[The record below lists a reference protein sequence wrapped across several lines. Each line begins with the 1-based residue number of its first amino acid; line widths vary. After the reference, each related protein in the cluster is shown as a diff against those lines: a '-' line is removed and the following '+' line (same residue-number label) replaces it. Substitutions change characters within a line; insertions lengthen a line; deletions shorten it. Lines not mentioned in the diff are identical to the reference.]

1 MDVPQTA
8 EDLKLNKI
16 ADINANK
23 ELYNH
28 MINNE
33 KIHYNSVDHT
43 FQYKVR
49 LMLESEKKKYSSY
62 YSLYLIYIARLCY
75 SIQGR
80 FIKSFKGKTRERRS
94 FAGNAI

>member
-1 MDVPQTA
+1 VDVPQTA
-8 EDLKLNKI
+8 EDLKVNKI

-33 KIHYNSVDHT
+33 KIHYNSVDKT

-49 LMLESEKKKYSSY
+49 LIM
-62 YSLYLIYIARLCY
+62 
-75 SIQGR
+75 
-80 FIKSFKGKTRERRS
+80 
-94 FAGNAI
+94 